1 MWAVLTSALR
11 ARSPAPR
18 MAISASP
25 PPTIAEYPSPAL
37 SPWDVVASQ
46 ISALQAEDSAPTL
59 RIPVATTLAPARTPR
74 AHGVPCRGRCAHLPL
89 RIARVQAHDGK
100 DEAHVGASGAPVPA
114 PSRPR
119 RAPVAPPSRPRR
131 APVAGVTQLL
141 TWQSAVRTRRHG
153 EPALSCVAGS
163 AVRVSP
169 SLPSPTGAHLL
180 RAALLRAAHVPRHAH
195 LRAGGRVR
203 TLLRACLGSARGGGG
218 RVAAEALHV

>member
-1 MWAVLTSALR
+1 MFSSVLTSALR

-74 AHGVPCRGRCAHLPL
+74 AGVPCRGRCAHLPL

-100 DEAHVGASGAPVPA
+100 DEAHVGT
-114 PSRPR
+114 
-119 RAPVAPPSRPRR
+119 PPSRPRR

-141 TWQSAVRTRRHG
+141 TWQSAVRTWRHG

-180 RAALLRAAHVPRHAH
+180 RATLLRAAHVPRHAH

-203 TLLRACLGSARGGGG
+203 TLLRACLGSARRGGGPM
-218 RVAAEALHV
+218 AAEALHV

>member
-1 MWAVLTSALR
+1 MGASPVIGPIPSTFCVGARKSRAMLWAVLTSALR

-131 APVAGVTQLL
+131 APVAPPSRPRGRRHAAINLAER
-141 TWQSAVRTRRHG
+141 SANTETRR
-153 EPALSCVAGS
+153 A
-163 AVRVSP
+163 SP
-169 SLPSPTGAHLL
+169 LL
-180 RAALLRAAHVPRHAH
+180 CRRQR
-195 LRAGGRVR
+195 R
-203 TLLRACLGSARGGGG
+203 
-218 RVAAEALHV
+218 